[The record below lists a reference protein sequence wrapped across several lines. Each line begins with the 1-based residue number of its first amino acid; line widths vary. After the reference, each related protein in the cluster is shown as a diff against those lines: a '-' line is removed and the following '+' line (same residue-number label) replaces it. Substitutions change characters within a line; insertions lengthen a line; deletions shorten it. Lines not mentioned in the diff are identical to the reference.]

1 MRGPP
6 TQNPHRSRT
15 APSGLRLRLRGPR
28 SPAGTPRVRK
38 KDLNGF
44 SLQSEARSGIEVGL
58 LRQEF
63 CPPPARQTPHCG
75 FSFFSRAAAV
85 PAGTAQGFL
94 SPGPGRSFFRVQI
107 QTKKMGGCGVHSV
120 ESTLWTRGL
129 GRRLSKAPGPPL
141 PSGGGVAFKAQV
153 TAMEAT
159 HRELN
164 LR

>member
-1 MRGPP
+1 MDLASSARPTEGSKWAPRPAPFRAFSGP
-6 TQNPHRSRT
+6 S
-15 APSGLRLRLRGPR
+15 A
-28 SPAGTPRVRK
+28 
-38 KDLNGF
+38 
-44 SLQSEARSGIEVGL
+44 
-58 LRQEF
+58 
-63 CPPPARQTPHCG
+63 PPPQGKPFTAV
-75 FSFFSRAAAV
+75 FLLLAAAV